1 MESLILAQDKRWR
14 RALGMQVER
23 ASRTSVLAASG
34 ERVSNTYVTCPEV
47 GDNLAKAGLIPHM
60 VAGERPVDKSFRAL
74 LEGRAA
80 D

>member
-34 ERVSNTYVTCPEV
+34 ERVSNAYVTYPEV
-47 GDNLAKAGLIPHM
+47 GNNSAKAELIPHM
-60 VAGERPVDKSFRAL
+60 VAGGSPVDKSLRAL
-74 LEGRAA
+74 SEGRAA